1 MKKCMLRWENWIS
14 ESVPQFVE
22 MGKQNQVKP
31 VKIVLRMSQSA
42 KKRAEMG

>member
-1 MKKCMLRWENWIS
+1 MS

-31 VKIVLRMSQSA
+31 VKIALKMFQSA
-42 KKRAEMG
+42 KKRAETEK